1 MNTKEEVVSEYD
13 DFINTFFCLAKKI
26 DKHGKFDIITNEHDD
41 IDNEYSLFC
50 NNINKTVINHCYTS
64 LFPAIISKVSDVS
77 RVSEKSQNIKIFPES
92 YFTKNK
98 NEVIKE
104 YEIENMLRE
113 IRLLNACGNKNEED
127 NIDSERY
134 IYMKYDKFKSGILTL
149 LKFIKYKLLYIGDFG
164 EYYLLNDKELS
175 WNNIK
180 ELNRNDTV
188 VQNNKLLDYMSKK
201 YKTSH
206 IVIYKIVLWYF
217 RKIFVNSLIF
227 DLVGYYKT
235 CKDKL
240 NDYDLDFNSVGS
252 IKVSSDYDIT
262 LSGNNYK
269 YISLIIGK
277 FSSIIERIFNNSEDF
292 VFDTNIYGV
301 GFSKKIS
308 KKDRLDKLHYGCE
321 ITCNNTQFCI
331 TKLNIKN
338 EKKDINDQHTWALIK
353 LLSNLQIC
361 IKKNDIYITCNDKKS
376 ESFTN
381 NYDYSYN
388 CILETI
394 IQSYNELYRNDF
406 DLVSNID
413 EDYVLFLLNK
423 ADKFIKKH
431 PKTYGFKDT
440 DFFYGIYA
448 NLIATAD
455 KLIDKYGINNYI
467 SLVNYYGVETYY
479 TRGAYLDV
487 VVNQQTCK
495 NTINMNSTKVNK
507 DGYLDSFIENCS
519 DFILHDFKEK
529 YKKRALSALQNIL
542 SDNKEDAFINMK
554 ITTLTNDFDNIIND
568 NSPFI
573 SKIINIHAFILNIFK
588 RMQTQPDIF
597 NYKIDYTSP
606 TKKTFGRASTVKSY
620 AI

>member
-1 MNTKEEVVSEYD
+1 MSDKDLISEYD
-13 DFINTFFCLAKKI
+13 NFINTFFCLAKKL
-26 DKHGKFDIITNEHDD
+26 DKNVKFDIITNENDE
-41 IDNEYSLFC
+41 INNEYTLFC
-50 NNINKTVINHCYTS
+50 NDINKNIISHCYTS
-64 LFPAIISKVSDVS
+64 FFPPISQDITRK
-77 RVSEKSQNIKIFPES
+77 FLPES
-92 YFTKNK
+92 YFAKSK
-98 NEVIKE
+98 INEMEENVIKDMLN
-104 YEIENMLRE
+104 EIK
-113 IRLLNACGNKNEED
+113 ILNACTNKNEED
-127 NIDSERY
+127 FINSERY
-134 IYMKYDKFKSGILTL
+134 IYMKYDKFKSGISTL
-149 LKFIKYKLLYIGDFG
+149 IKFVKYKLLYIGDFG

-180 ELNRNDTV
+180 ELKLVDTI
-188 VQNNKLLDYMSKK
+188 QNNTLIDYISKK

-206 IVIYKIVLWYF
+206 IAVYKILLWYF

-235 CKDKL
+235 CKGKE
-240 NDYDLDFNSVGS
+240 NDFDLDFNSVGS
-252 IKVSSDYDIT
+252 IKISSDYDIT

-277 FSSIIERIFNNSEDF
+277 FTSIVERIFKNSEDF

-301 GFSKKIS
+301 GFSKKTS

-338 EKKDINDQHTWALIK
+338 EKKDINDQHIWAFIK

-361 IKKNDIYITCNDKKS
+361 IKQNEIYIKCDDKNKSNVLSND
-376 ESFTN
+376 FQ
-381 NYDYSYN
+381 DSYN
-388 CILETI
+388 CILDTI
-394 IQSYNELYRNDF
+394 IQSYNKLYKNEY
-406 DLVSNID
+406 DLISSND

-431 PKTYGFKDT
+431 PKSYGFKDS

-495 NTINMNSTKVNK
+495 NTLNMNSTNVNK

-519 DFILHDFKEK
+519 DFILHNFKDK
-529 YKKRALSALQNIL
+529 YKKRALSALYNIL
-542 SDNKEDAFINMK
+542 SDNKQDEFIHIK
-554 ITTLTNDFDNIIND
+554 ITSLTNEFDKIIND

-573 SKIINIHAFILNIFK
+573 SKIINIYAYILNIFK
-588 RMQTQPDIF
+588 RVQTQPDIF
-597 NYKIDYTSP
+597 NYKINWTSP
-606 TKKTFGRASTVKSY
+606 GKKKFGRASTVKSY
-620 AI
+620 VV